1 MTGKASD
8 TDDERGFAHIEHSY
22 PQAVRAGWVDD
33 QPEPVTCRTV
43 VRLIRGQRYLP
54 VVTEFHYDG
63 ADPYSVCV
71 IFNAHTD
78 MTVEWTFGRELLLSG
93 QRGLSGAG
101 DVQIWPSEIH
111 GSGVVFISLRSGAE
125 MDVVAA
131 PAKVID
137 AFLERTLELVPLG
150 EEERHLGIDSPVSQL
165 LDEI

>member
-1 MTGKASD
+1 MTRKA
-8 TDDERGFAHIEHSY
+8 E
-22 PQAVRAGWVDD
+22 AVHGGWVDN
-33 QPEPVTCRTV
+33 QPELVTCRTV

-54 VVTEFHYDG
+54 VVTEFHYDSV
-63 ADPYSVCV
+63 DPYSVCV

-78 MTVEWTFGRELLLSG
+78 MTVEWRFGRELLLSG
-93 QRGLSGAG
+93 QKQLSGAG

-137 AFLERTLELVPLG
+137 AFLERILELVPLG